1 MEIVCGRLSR
11 IPKAPE
17 GAVGGFFPGVC
28 PGKQVAGA
36 SVYLSPSP
44 AGLRSRWKQGD
55 LLMVLHE
62 DCDRAGEPRF
72 DVQYPSLTPKLGSV
86 APAPGGNLVKK
97 KYSSL

>member
-1 MEIVCGRLSR
+1 MIALRDMEIVCGRLSR

-17 GAVGGFFPGVC
+17 GAVGGFFPGFC

-55 LLMVLHE
+55 LLLVVARQDLDHFPSISE
-62 DCDRAGEPRF
+62 RF
-72 DVQYPSLTPKLGSV
+72 RSLTKAWVCCCNVHSC
-86 APAPGGNLVKK
+86 K
-97 KYSSL
+97 